1 MSDIEEDEH
10 FESDGQE
17 TSDDEYD
24 KKKEEEEE
32 EEEEEDPDNW
42 QQFPGNAEAIQMSDE
57 EDDYG
62 VNEEVNENDDEDD
75 EDDDDDDDE
84 DDEDDDDKSYNY
96 LENKI
101 DTEFKHEFI
110 KSIHPEEFVNSFSE
124 IKSLTLI
131 KKGQNKDSNISNIIF
146 DENHK
151 TYPFLTKYEMTRIL
165 GLRISQLN
173 SGARPLVELQN
184 KVIDNHIIAKQEL
197 LEKKIPFII
206 MRPLP
211 NGKKEYWRLQ
221 DLAIIER

>member
-10 FESDGQE
+10 YESDGQE

-24 KKKEEEEE
+24 KKKEEHDEDEE

-57 EDDYG
+57 EDDYE
-62 VNEEVNENDDEDD
+62 VNEEVNENDEEDE
-75 EDDDDDDDE
+75 DDDE

-101 DTEFKHEFI
+101 DTEFKNEFI

-124 IKSLTLI
+124 IKSLTQI
-131 KKGQNKDSNISNIIF
+131 KKGQNKDSNISNIII